1 MKTLRDLRKSWID
14 ELGEACSEYL
24 SATSQYKFEIKAARL
39 YGELEESLIREQSDG
54 NSIRR
59 ILTNEED
66 ADRLVESL
74 HNSDKYRDADLDQ
87 RSKEIGAVLAVA
99 FAGVIS
105 ARLDDNY
112 KAIGWMYEWCV
123 NRFGDGHNPEN
134 FTFLTA
140 ARYYHDFGE
149 YRYASISLSAP
160 RSEWPALPSGEEPGQ
175 DRSGGPDVI
184 YGDLNRL
191 LQKAEQ
197 ESEEVAEKIAEDY
210 TKRLHLFVVEA
221 IAQLPPYLTEEVNR
235 YTNFLDVLKQSDMA
249 EHNRFSYILS
259 RAAYAQD
266 RLDEAIA
273 LAIKALQSAPAGDRT
288 FIAQC
293 RQYLLTLEQE
303 KVARTTIVANSKD
316 ELRPELDALLE
327 ENKQDM
333 KQEMDDQSEAFQKTV
348 DTVQKTVEK
357 EIKESLLRVIE
368 ILGIFLAVASVAVTA
383 VGGISVGDS
392 IWQSLG
398 IFALGYLAIVSLFF
412 ILRLMV
418 FGPLIV
424 ARKDS
429 RDDNRQ
435 AENHKPSDP
444 PP

>member
-1 MKTLRDLRKSWID
+1 MKTLKELRGYWID

-24 SATSQYKFEIKAARL
+24 SAASQYKFEIKAARL
-39 YGELEESLIREQSDG
+39 YGKLEELLIREQSDG

-66 ADRLVESL
+66 ADLLVESL
-74 HNSDKYRDADLDQ
+74 HNSKKYGDADLDQ
-87 RSKEIGAVLAVA
+87 RFHEIGAVLAVA

-140 ARYYHDFGE
+140 ARYYRDFGE

-160 RSEWPALPSGEEPGQ
+160 RSEWPALPSGEESKQ
-175 DRSGGPDVI
+175 DRSGGPEVI

-197 ESEEVAEKIAEDY
+197 ESEEAAEKIAEEY

-235 YTNFLDVLKQSDMA
+235 YTNFLDVLKRSDMV

-273 LAIKALQSAPAGDRT
+273 LAIKALQSAPAGDRA

-327 ENKQDM
+327 KNKQDM
-333 KQEMDDQSEAFQKTV
+333 KQEMNKQSEAFQKTV
-348 DTVQKTVEK
+348 HQ

-398 IFALGYLAIVSLFF
+398 IFALGYLSIVSLFF

-418 FGPLIV
+418 GEPLIG